1 MDSTTA
7 SSLDLYDKTCDAA
20 AARVIA
26 AYSSSFSL
34 ATRVL
39 SAPMRRDIRN
49 LYAMVRIAD
58 EIVDGAAAEANQDVR
73 ALIDAYEKAV
83 LAAPDQHFHT
93 DPVLHA
99 YARSARRC
107 GFNPAHIR
115 AFFAS
120 MRRDTA
126 QSTYDEAEFADYVY
140 GSAEVIGLLCLSV
153 FLSHHPVPHNQRP
166 ELEAGARALGS
177 AFQKI
182 NFLRDMAEDNGELG
196 RTYFPQLGDAPL
208 NDTAKAEIV
217 ANIRL
222 ELDHARRVIP
232 LLPGSARL
240 GVAAAE
246 ALFRELTDRVD
257 ETPAGVLLRQRVS
270 IPTHTKLVVT
280 ARAIRNARKGAP
292 RE

>member
-1 MDSTTA
+1 MCDSAA
-7 SSLDLYDKTCDAA
+7 S
-20 AARVIA
+20 RVIA
-26 AYSSSFSL
+26 TYSSSFSL

-39 SAPMRRDIRN
+39 SAPLRRDIRN

-58 EIVDGAAAEANQDVR
+58 EIVDGSAAEGGRDVL
-73 ALIDAYEKAV
+73 ALLNAYEASV
-83 LAAPDQHFHT
+83 LAAPGQRFHT

-99 YARSARRC
+99 YAATARRC
-107 GFNPAHIR
+107 SFDPEHVR

-126 QSTYDEAEFADYVY
+126 QSTYDTAEFAEYVY
-140 GSAEVIGLLCLSV
+140 GSAEVIGLLCLQAFV
-153 FLSHHPVPHNQRP
+153 THHPVPASRWP

-182 NFLRDMAEDNGELG
+182 NFLRDMAEDSGELG
-196 RTYFPQLGDAPL
+196 RSYFPQLRRGTLTDA
-208 NDTAKAEIV
+208 AKSDIV
-217 ANIRL
+217 ADIRG

-232 LLPGSARL
+232 LLPGGARA

-257 ETPAGVLLRQRVS
+257 ATPADTLLHERVS
-270 IPTHTKLVVT
+270 VPAHIKLFVT
-280 ARAIRNARKGAP
+280 ARAIRDARKGP
-292 RE
+292 QT